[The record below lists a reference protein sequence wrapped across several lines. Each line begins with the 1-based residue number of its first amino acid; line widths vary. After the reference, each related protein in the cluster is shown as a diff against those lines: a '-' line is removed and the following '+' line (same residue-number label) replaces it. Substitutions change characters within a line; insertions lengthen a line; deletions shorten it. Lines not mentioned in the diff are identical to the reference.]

1 MKAHAK
7 HTARGSRRAGFTL
20 LELMIGST
28 ILLLLA
34 GSVWETLHSMKRI
47 TIVGT
52 VETHL
57 QKQSEKALGAIFSD
71 LQVSGRVEDAGTVFP
86 YSFSEGEPD
95 DFHDPNE
102 WHNHE
107 PAVKTGDPKMD
118 EDAQPDSELIFL
130 VPADVDANGVPDV
143 DPVEGEL
150 LWDTDT
156 VSYSVRTLADGTN
169 CLMRKAGGDLPV
181 VIARDV
187 ERIDFEVFG
196 DPGAGLLVDQVR
208 VSLFFRDTDED
219 GRIYRQRMT
228 AVVRMRNGE
237 QL

>member
-1 MKAHAK
+1 MNVHGI
-7 HTARGSRRAGFTL
+7 HRSRRAGFTL

-34 GSVWETLHSMKRI
+34 GSVWETLNSMKRI

-57 QKQSEKALGAIFSD
+57 QKQSEKAMSAIFGD
-71 LQVSGRVEDAGTVFP
+71 LQTSGRVEDAGTVFP
-86 YSFSEGEPD
+86 YSFTEGAPD
-95 DFHDPNE
+95 DYHDPNE
-102 WHNHE
+102 WHSHE
-107 PAVKTGDPKMD
+107 PAAKSGDP
-118 EDAQPDSELIFL
+118 ELDADALPDQELIFL
-130 VPADVDANGVPDV
+130 MPADVNADGIPDV
-143 DPVEGEL
+143 DPLMGEL

-156 VSYSVRTLADGTN
+156 VSYSVRTLDDGSN
-169 CLMRKAGGDLPV
+169 VLMRKAGAEAAR

-187 ERIDFEVFG
+187 ERCEFEVFG
-196 DPGAGLLVDQVR
+196 DTGAGLLIDQVR
-208 VSLFFRDTDED
+208 VSLFFRKTDED
-219 GRIYRQRMT
+219 GRVYRQRMT